1 MLLAISEGLIAL
13 LAVLAVIAVLGLAW
27 LIYLGKGGKPFAI
40 SIKGLGLSV
49 DVRPNHEE
57 QDKNVN

>member
-1 MLLAISEGLIAL
+1 MFTPVSEGLVAILAL
-13 LAVLAVIAVLGLAW
+13 LTVIAVLGLAW

-49 DVRPNHEE
+49 DVRPSRKGH
-57 QDKNVN
+57 DKDV

>member
-1 MLLAISEGLIAL
+1 MPAPISEGLIAL
-13 LAVLAVIAVLGLAW
+13 LGLLTVIAVLGLAW

-49 DVRPNHEE
+49 TVRPSQKE
-57 QDKNVN
+57 QHKDV